1 LAEAMSGRLEDR
13 SAREAFVEATYVELY
28 RWFCRLTGSADRA
41 ADLTQDS
48 YLALWGALDRLPPGV
63 SYRTWLFAI
72 GRNLWR
78 KGERDRKSFDPI
90 VSSLVEEETPPVDAS
105 LLGQEFREAALAA
118 LGQMPDELREVFT
131 LRFWH
136 ELGYDEI
143 GQIQGITADLARWRY
158 FAARKRLHQLLAAW
172 NPTVDRRKEDRH
184 AT

>member
-1 LAEAMSGRLEDR
+1 MSGRLEDHG
-13 SAREAFVEATYVELY
+13 AREFFVESTYVELY
-28 RWFCRLTGSADRA
+28 RWYCRLTGSADRA

-48 YLALWGALDRLPPGV
+48 YVAFWSSLDRLPPGV
-63 SYRTWLFAI
+63 SHRTWLFAI

-78 KGERDRKSFDPI
+78 KQERDRKSFDPI
-90 VSSLVEEETPPVDAS
+90 VASLVEEGTSSVDTP
-105 LLGQEFREAALAA
+105 LLDQEFREAAEAA
-118 LGQMPDELREVFT
+118 LGRLPDDIREVFT

-143 GQIQGITADLARWRY
+143 GQNQGITADLARWRY

-172 NPTVDRRKEDRH
+172 DPGVERRRGDRH